1 MKKILVSFGF
11 LVSMMLIGCS
21 SLQLQPADFSWAAEE
36 IVEVGAKGMVEA
48 KRYSVAFTVTPLL
61 AKEFAEDSMAAKNT
75 KEIRLIRDKAG
86 FYYLTGKK
94 FKNVYVLAQSE
105 GALAVNN
112 TLVISAE
119 KQMDDPK
126 FDQKDSYIELWNG
139 KEKFQLTKG
148 GAQPVGGKK

>member
-1 MKKILVSFGF
+1 MKKVLVSIGF
-11 LVSMMLIGCS
+11 LVSIMLVGCS

-36 IVEVGAKGMVEA
+36 IIEVGSKGMVDA
-48 KRYSVAFTVTPLL
+48 KRYSVAVTVTPLL
-61 AKEFAEDSMAAKNT
+61 AKEFATDTMAAKNT
-75 KEIRLIRDKAG
+75 NEVRLIRDKAG
-86 FYYLTGKK
+86 FYYLTAKK
-94 FKNVYVLAQSE
+94 FKNVYVLVQSE

>member
-11 LVSMMLIGCS
+11 LISMMLIGCS

-36 IVEVGAKGMVEA
+36 IIEVGAKGMVEA

-86 FYYLTGKK
+86 FYYLTAKK

>member
-1 MKKILVSFGF
+1 MKKVLVSIGF
-11 LVSMMLIGCS
+11 LVSILLVGCS

-36 IVEVGAKGMVEA
+36 IIEVGSKGMVDA

-61 AKEFAEDSMAAKNT
+61 AQEFAADSMAAKNT

-94 FKNVYVLAQSE
+94 FKNVYVLVQSE

-112 TLVISAE
+112 TLTISAE
-119 KQMDDPK
+119 KPMDDPK

-139 KEKFQLTKG
+139 KEKLQLTKG

>member
-1 MKKILVSFGF
+1 MKKVLVSIGF
-11 LVSMMLIGCS
+11 LVSIMLVGCS

-36 IVEVGAKGMVEA
+36 IIEVGSKGMVDA

-61 AKEFAEDSMAAKNT
+61 AKEFATDTMAAKNT
-75 KEIRLIRDKAG
+75 NEVRLIRDKAG
-86 FYYLTGKK
+86 FYYLTAKK
-94 FKNVYVLAQSE
+94 FKNVYVLVQSE

>member
-1 MKKILVSFGF
+1 MKKVLVSIGF
-11 LVSMMLIGCS
+11 LVSIVLVGCS

-36 IVEVGAKGMVEA
+36 IIEVGSKGMVDA

-94 FKNVYVLAQSE
+94 FKNVYVLVQSE

-112 TLVISAE
+112 TLTISAE
-119 KQMDDPK
+119 KPMDDPK

>member
-1 MKKILVSFGF
+1 MKKVLVSIGF
-11 LVSMMLIGCS
+11 LVSIMLVGCS

-36 IVEVGAKGMVEA
+36 IIEVGSKGMVDA

-61 AKEFAEDSMAAKNT
+61 AKEFATDTMAAKNT
-75 KEIRLIRDKAG
+75 NEVRLIRDKAG
-86 FYYLTGKK
+86 FYYFTAKK
-94 FKNVYVLAQSE
+94 FKNVYVLVQSE

>member
-1 MKKILVSFGF
+1 
-11 LVSMMLIGCS
+11 
-21 SLQLQPADFSWAAEE
+21 
-36 IVEVGAKGMVEA
+36 MVDA

-94 FKNVYVLAQSE
+94 FKNVYVLVQSE

-112 TLVISAE
+112 TLTISAE
-119 KQMDDPK
+119 RPMDDPK

-139 KEKFQLTKG
+139 KEKFQLNKG

>member
-1 MKKILVSFGF
+1 MKKVLVSIGF
-11 LVSMMLIGCS
+11 LVSIVLAGCS
-21 SLQLQPADFSWAAEE
+21 SLQLQPADFAWAAEE
-36 IVEVGAKGMVEA
+36 IVEVGSKGMVDA

-61 AKEFAEDSMAAKNT
+61 AKEFAADTMAAKNT
-75 KEIRLIRDKAG
+75 REIRLIRDKAG

-94 FKNVYVLAQSE
+94 FKNVYVLVQSE

-119 KQMDDPK
+119 KPMDDPK

-148 GAQPVGGKK
+148 SAQPVGGKK